1 MGTGVNGDNVG
12 MSMREYTVVI
22 EPGEGSGY
30 VATCSSLNAM
40 SQGAT
45 ADEAMANITEAI
57 ELVLEDM
64 EASGEA
70 IPVDRGAETHTV
82 RIAG

>member
-1 MGTGVNGDNVG
+1 MGGNGDNEG

-22 EPGEGSGY
+22 EPGEDSDY
-30 VATCSSLNAM
+30 VATCSSLNAV

-45 ADEAMANITEAI
+45 VDEALAA
-57 ELVLEDM
+57 
-64 EASGEA
+64 AGES

-82 RIAG
+82 